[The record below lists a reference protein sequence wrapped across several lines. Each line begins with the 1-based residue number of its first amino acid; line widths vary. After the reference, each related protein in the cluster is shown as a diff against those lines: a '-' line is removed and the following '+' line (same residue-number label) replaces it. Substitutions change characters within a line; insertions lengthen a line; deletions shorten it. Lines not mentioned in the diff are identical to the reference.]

1 MAFNNTALQSNP
13 DLPAGEVIKAS
24 PYNVSAFELFE
35 DGLIEG
41 RFCKFDGGQIDNLD
55 ASDTPI
61 IAGIVK
67 RKITGEIGTGIYST
81 SGMEIDQVAEVINF
95 GFATVTV
102 SGDAVPSKYAQV
114 YTVNE
119 ESDDAGKATDSSG
132 ETIVNGAVFWEEKK
146 AGVWLVRVMMG
157 VETSTSYVAAPSSL
171 EISAEDGA
179 DGTADVSIQAK
190 SADGTD
196 YAEHVCTR
204 VWLGTTD
211 DFGAVA
217 INGLTV
223 SPGTVKETVTL
234 NAEYILIS
242 NAAGMIGLT
251 LDKGAAG
258 TLYLWAEISGNIYA
272 SGAIVITTT

>member
-1 MAFNNTALQSNP
+1 MSFTNTTLQDSP
-13 DLPAGEVIKAS
+13 DLGAGEVITAS
-24 PYNVSAFELFE
+24 PYNVSAFEIFE

-41 RFCKFDGGQIDNLD
+41 RFCKFDEGSIDNMD

-102 SGDAVPSKYAQV
+102 ADGANPSKYDQV
-114 YTVNE
+114 YTVNAA
-119 ESDDAGKATDSSG
+119 SVDAGKATDSST

-171 EISAEDGA
+171 EIVAEDGA

-204 VWLGTTD
+204 VWLGTSDNFT
-211 DFGAVA
+211 AVA
-217 INGLTV
+217 ITGLTV
-223 SPGTVKETVTL
+223 STGTVKENVTDK
-234 NAEYILIS
+234 AEYILIS
-242 NAAGMIGLT
+242 DATGLIELT
-251 LDKGAAG
+251 LDNDVAG
-258 TLYLWAEISGNIYA
+258 SLYLWAEISGNIYA
-272 SGAIVITTT
+272 SGEIVITA

>member
-13 DLPAGEVIKAS
+13 DLPAGEVITAS

-102 SGDAVPSKYAQV
+102 ADGVNPSKYAQV

-119 ESDDAGKATDSSG
+119 ASDDAGKATDSSG
-132 ETIVNGAVFWEEKK
+132 ETIVKGAVFWEEKK

-171 EISAEDGA
+171 EISDTDGE
-179 DGTADVSIQAK
+179 DGTAYVSIQAK
-190 SADGTD
+190 SADGTN

-204 VWLGTTD
+204 VWVGTTD
-211 DFGAVA
+211 NFTAVEITDMA
-217 INGLTV
+217 V
-223 SPGTVKETVTL
+223 SKGTIKEIVT
-234 NAEYILIS
+234 AEAENILIS
-242 NAAGMIGLT
+242 DGTGLIELT
-251 LDKGAAG
+251 LDNDGAG

-272 SGAIVITTT
+272 SGAIVITSA